1 MLAGSPPLVKIGELN
16 APTLIAY
23 QLWRPFLRA
32 RFLDES
38 SRALE
43 LSQEMQQEAWSAF
56 CSRFGLDPQNPG
68 RFPPEYAGL
77 SEDGVR
83 ACAFLEKRVQLWKE
97 RQFGPGVSDLF
108 LKKRPYLDRV
118 VYRLICVTN
127 EALALELYFRIKNG
141 EATFEALATE
151 FSTGSEAQ
159 RGGEIGPVPFG
170 SMNRDLYEILHPATP
185 GELLPPKKVAQFY
198 LLLKVEKKLP
208 AQLDEGLHARL
219 LEELCDAWVEE
230 RLRAIEQ
237 HRENFKKAQSTPQN
251 GNPRNSADA

>member
-1 MLAGSPPLVKIGELN
+1 MSAGSPTLVKIGDLN

-43 LSQEMQQEAWSAF
+43 LSEEMQQEAWGAF
-56 CSRFGLDPQNPG
+56 CSRFGLDPLNPG

-77 SEDGVR
+77 SEEGVR
-83 ACAFLEKRVQLWKE
+83 ACAYLEKRVQLWKE
-97 RQFGPGVSDLF
+97 RQFGPGVGDLF
-108 LKKRPYLDRV
+108 LKKRAQLDRV
-118 VYRLICVTN
+118 VYRMICVTN

-141 EATFEALATE
+141 EATFEALAAQ

-159 RGGEIGPVPFG
+159 SGGQIGPVPFG
-170 SMNRDLYEILHPATP
+170 SVNRDLYEILHPATP
-185 GELLPPKKVAQFY
+185 GELLPPKKIAQFH
-198 LLLKVEKKLP
+198 LLLKLEKKLP
-208 AQLDEGLHARL
+208 AQLDAPLHSRL

-237 HRENFKKAQSTPQN
+237 HRESLKKPQATP
-251 GNPRNSADA
+251 